1 MLAKRLRMTYLV
13 LVLAF
18 LYAPIAV
25 LIVYSFNAAE
35 TRAVWGG
42 WSLKWYI
49 ALFKNSSIMDA
60 LSVTVSVAVLAT
72 IASVVIGTLAAI
84 GIHSMRG
91 GWRQV
96 FLNVTNLPMMMP
108 DIVTGISL
116 MVLFIFAKVP
126 RGYGTMLLAH
136 ITFDTPYVIFS
147 VLPRLRR
154 MNKHLYEAALD
165 LGATPQVALWR
176 VIIPEITPGMVT
188 GALLAFTMSLDDF
201 VISYFTSVR
210 TANLSVLIYSMTRRK
225 VPPTVN
231 ALSAIMFVVVLTLLL
246 IQNLREARAE
256 SAHRKSKQ
264 KYISKGA

>member
-1 MLAKRLRMTYLV
+1 MTYLIV
-13 LVLAF
+13 ILTF
-18 LYAPIAV
+18 LYAPIIV

-35 TRAVWGG
+35 TRAIWGG
-42 WSLKWYI
+42 WSLKWY
-49 ALFKNSSIMDA
+49 AELFRNKSIMDA
-60 LSVTVSVAVLAT
+60 LSVTITVAVLAT
-72 IASVVIGTLAAI
+72 IASLILGTLAAI

-91 GWRQV
+91 GMRQV
-96 FLNVTNLPMMMP
+96 FIQVTNLPMMMP

-136 ITFDTPYVIFS
+136 ITFDAPYVIFS
-147 VLPRLRR
+147 ILPRLRR

-165 LGATPQVALWR
+165 LGATPSVALWK
-176 VIIPEITPGMVT
+176 VIMPEIMPGMVT

-231 ALSAIMFVVVLTLLL
+231 ALSAIMFIVVLTLLL
-246 IQNLREARAE
+246 IQNLREVRAE
-256 SAHRKSKQ
+256 KSKP
-264 KYISKGA
+264 KGVRSV

>member
-1 MLAKRLRMTYLV
+1 MLARRLRMTYLV
-13 LVLAF
+13 VILAF
-18 LYAPIAV
+18 LYAPIIV
-25 LIVYSFNAAE
+25 LIVYSFNAAQ
-35 TRAVWGG
+35 TRAIWGG
-42 WSLKWYI
+42 WSLKWY
-49 ALFKNSSIMDA
+49 AELFRNKSIMDA
-60 LSVTVSVAVLAT
+60 LSVTITVAVLAT
-72 IASVVIGTLAAI
+72 IASLILGTLAAI
-84 GIHSMRG
+84 GMHSMRG
-91 GWRQV
+91 GMRQV
-96 FLNVTNLPMMMP
+96 FIQVTNLPMMMP

-136 ITFDTPYVIFS
+136 ITFDAPYVIFS

-165 LGATPQVALWR
+165 LGATPPTALWK
-176 VIIPEITPGMVT
+176 VIMPEIMPGMVT

-231 ALSAIMFVVVLTLLL
+231 ALSAIMFTVVLTLLL

-256 SAHRKSKQ
+256 KLKP
-264 KYISKGA
+264 KGVRSV